1 MKENGLIKTR
11 TSGMRILKASLVYF
25 AIVFGCGF
33 VLGTVR
39 TLWVLPRIGTRSAEL
54 LETPFM
60 LVVSIVAARWTVL
73 HLHVAS
79 ARSPRLAMGGVAVL
93 LLLLAEFGFV
103 LLVRGLTI
111 KEYLATRDPVSG
123 TAYYVAL
130 GFFAMM
136 PLFVGHKTLRRC

>member
-1 MKENGLIKTR
+1 
-11 TSGMRILKASLVYF
+11 MRILKASLVYC

-39 TLWVLPRIGTRSAEL
+39 TLWVVPRIGTRSAEL
-54 LETPFM
+54 LEAPIM
-60 LVVSIVAARWTVL
+60 LVVSIMAARWTVL
-73 HLHVAS
+73 RLNVPC
-79 ARSPRLAMGGVAVL
+79 ARSPRLAMGGVALVL
-93 LLLLAEFGFV
+93 LLFAEFGLV
-103 LLVRGLTI
+103 LWIRGLTI